1 MTIFVWL
8 LACRTPPTELVDPEP
23 TPVCGVST
31 QLLDAPSPTEMAL
44 GTIAPVDLLSTV
56 ATASVT
62 SAGVRIDATTR
73 FLVGEASGLAAL
85 ELGPSPESALL
96 DGVPVDWAH
105 TVVGEPTRQVFVLQT
120 PLDPCTEHTL
130 EVGYDL
136 GLDWALGDQVRL
148 EARPDGLFWSAGLE
162 DASAGNFVGMW
173 VPSNLLFDR
182 FELTLDIVPDLAQPH
197 VLASTGVRTD
207 GASGWTVHWE
217 GIQAHTPFWVLSPA
231 AETLRGSFVAQTD
244 AGPIA
249 VEVHALAEEGDA
261 KVQRAGERAV
271 AALERFST
279 LFGPY
284 GHGDRYELW
293 IRDDQGSSMEYD
305 GATVTAMGA
314 IEHEILHSW
323 FARGASPISDVDGWV
338 DEAVTSWVTDFIPL
352 RHHAADFALEPT
364 LLRHGDDGWDGPRLD
379 VTQYVFGSVIF
390 ADTAYR
396 YSVDEVV
403 EALGAFYQERAGAS
417 YRDVDLEEHLT
428 CWFDGDVRD
437 VFFHQA
443 YGEGP
448 APGVPDDWCR

>member
-8 LACRTPPTELVDPEP
+8 LACRSPPSETAEPQP
-23 TPVCGVST
+23 TPICGVST
-31 QLLDAPSPTEMAL
+31 QLLDAPAPAETAL
-44 GTIAPVDLLSTV
+44 GTIAAVDLLDTE
-56 ATASVT
+56 ATAVVT
-62 SAGVRIDATTR
+62 ESGVAIRATTR
-73 FLVGEASGLAAL
+73 FLVGEAPGLAAL
-85 ELGPSPESALL
+85 ELGPEPGSALL

-105 TVVGEPTRQVFVLQT
+105 TTVGDPERQVFVLQT
-120 PLDPCTEHTL
+120 ALDRCSEHTL
-130 EVGYDL
+130 QVDYEL
-136 GLDWALGDQVRL
+136 GVDWALGDQVRL
-148 EARPDGLFWSAGLE
+148 EARPAGMFWSAGLE
-162 DASAGNFVGMW
+162 DASAGNFLGLW

-182 FELTLDIVPDLAQPH
+182 FDLQLQITPPSDPLH
-197 VLASTGVRTD
+197 VLAATGSQQE
-207 GASGWTVHWE
+207 GPGGWTLNWE

-231 AETLRGSFVAQTD
+231 SETLHSTFSATTD
-244 AGPIA
+244 AGPVS
-249 VEVHALAEEGDA
+249 VEVYALTDDTGGN
-261 KVQRAGERAV
+261 VQRAGERAV
-271 AALERFST
+271 AALEAFSAM
-279 LFGPY
+279 FGPY
-284 GHGDRYELW
+284 AHGDRYVLW

-323 FARGASPISDVDGWV
+323 FARGTSPITDVDGWV

-352 RHHAADFALEPT
+352 RHHAADFDVDPV
-364 LLRHGDDGWDGPRLD
+364 LLRHGDDGWDGPQLD
-379 VTQYVFGSVIF
+379 VTQYVYGSVIF

-403 EALGAFYQERAGAS
+403 EALGAFYQERVGAS

-428 CWFDGDVRD
+428 CWFDEDVRD